1 MCKCYKSTR
10 PRPRLPLILPKA
22 LLVVLRRGGGGGGGG
37 CIFTQEIFG
46 KSRSVV
52 NNNIKH
58 PPTPL

>member
-37 CIFTQEIFG
+37 AFLPKKFSAKVG
-46 KSRSVV
+46 VS
-52 NNNIKH
+52 
-58 PPTPL
+58 